1 MFNHVVVVGSGVAAE
16 STEVLAEDGRVTQRL
31 TIPLLTTVEQCQ
43 EIADLVLTRDL
54 GDAALED
61 EILILIGAGRS
72 D

>member
-16 STEVLAEDGRVTQRL
+16 STEPCEDGRVTQRL

-61 EILILIGAGRS
+61 EILIVIGAGRS
-72 D
+72 N